1 MKDRPNID
9 FTKDRQ
15 PRILS
20 LIILCAAMLT
30 CIFLAYQ
37 LTELLAYWWG
47 YENSVSVVQG
57 LNEDSTSSERNFVR
71 FSTLINQIGT
81 FLIPALFFTFFFY
94 KNNWANFLQITNFP
108 KISNLFLSA
117 IFMIA
122 TLPLVQFTYWF
133 NMKMPLPQWAID
145 LEEMT
150 ADLIENLLLV
160 NHPYELWFNIF
171 IVAVIPAIC
180 EEFLFRGVIQKKLY
194 AWVKSPHVA
203 VWVAALVFS
212 TIHFQFQGFL
222 PRVLLGAVLGYLFYW
237 TENLWV
243 AVFGHFVNNA
253 FSVIGQYLHQT
264 GQIDVDLDNTEEISW
279 LATLISLVAVIF
291 LANLFIKNNNTSTNK
306 NNEDD
311 IINHLV

>member
-20 LIILCAAMLT
+20 LIVLCAGMFACTILS
-30 CIFLAYQ
+30 LG
-37 LTELLAYWWG
+37 LTELLAGWWG
-47 YENSVSVVQG
+47 YEDSTSVIQG
-57 LNEDSTSSERNFVR
+57 LNEKSTSLERDFVR
-71 FSTLINQIGT
+71 ISTIINQIGA

-108 KISNLFLSA
+108 KVSNLFLGA

-160 NHPYELWFNIF
+160 NQPYELWFNIF
-171 IVAVIPAIC
+171 VVAVIPAIC

-194 AWVKSPHVA
+194 GWAKSPHVA
-203 VWVAALVFS
+203 IWIAALVFS
-212 TIHFQFQGFL
+212 AIHFQFQGFL

-237 TENLWV
+237 TGNLWV

-253 FSVIGQYLHQT
+253 FSVVGQYLHQT
-264 GQIDVDLDNTEEISW
+264 GQIDIDLDNTEEISW
-279 LATLISLVAVIF
+279 LATLISLAVVIF
-291 LANLFIKNNNTSTNK
+291 LANLFIKNNNTPANK
-306 NNEDD
+306 NNEND
-311 IINHLV
+311 IIDHLV